1 MFVFRRIR
9 ISTDLCCL
17 SSWSFPLVSWNLPL
31 VASSIPNCVALDV
44 YEVVFGLHSLVM
56 GSLAVN
62 ELDEYVLRWNSYR
75 LKDFEKELV
84 ECKASFPI

>member
-1 MFVFRRIR
+1 
-9 ISTDLCCL
+9 
-17 SSWSFPLVSWNLPL
+17 
-31 VASSIPNCVALDV
+31 
-44 YEVVFGLHSLVM
+44 VFGLHSLVM